1 MIKLHY
7 DRQEKILRLQRDNN
21 ELNALRMYTV
31 EEAQEVYRLLGD
43 WLAEKKAT
51 DVIGSAEAQ
60 RVAMEAGRKIPAST
74 LINACARGTI
84 PGAFKRKGRWYM
96 PRENFDLWLQEWKIR
111 SQEEQA

>member
-7 DRQEKILRLQRDNN
+7 DQQEKILRLQRDNN
-21 ELNALRMYTV
+21 ELNALRMYTL

-51 DVIGSAEAQ
+51 DMIGSAEAQ
-60 RVAMEAGRKIPAST
+60 QIAADNGYRIPSST
-74 LINACARGTI
+74 MINACTRGTI

-111 SQEEQA
+111 KAE